1 MGIFLCLST
10 VMPCT
15 LQIKTGS
22 LRAKEPCKSSKRP
35 GYLGIYP
42 CGGGAHVYMCVC
54 VCADQSYAWFLSHC
68 PICSLKLG
76 LSVTCN
82 LLRKQGPP
90 TTESLSP

>member
-1 MGIFLCLST
+1 MINKKQNEDFLCLST

-42 CGGGAHVYMCVC
+42 WGEGTCVHVCMCMCRPELCLVPQSLPYM
-54 VCADQSYAWFLSHC
+54 FFE
-68 PICSLKLG
+68 IG
-76 LSVTCN
+76 
-82 LLRKQGPP
+82 
-90 TTESLSP
+90 SLSDL

>member
-1 MGIFLCLST
+1 
-10 VMPCT
+10 MPCT

-22 LRAKEPCKSSKRP
+22 LRVKEPCKSSKRP